1 MRNRRLATVGV
12 AALITAALVLTGCG
26 QRGGD
31 GGGNEPGGGGEEKK
45 VAKIGVVAPLSGGL
59 SALGL
64 GIKNSVD
71 LAIRQA
77 NESNE
82 IPGWTLELD
91 AKDDEA
97 KNDVGQTAATS
108 LAADPEIVGVVGT
121 LNSDVAQ
128 AVAPILSAQKIAMV
142 SPANTNPSL
151 TRGEDYADNP
161 SRLYP
166 TYFRTCATDDIQGP
180 FAAKYLFETSKFTK
194 VATVNDKRTYGAGLV
209 KTFTEAFT
217 ELGGQVVA
225 AETVSPDEK
234 DFSAVISK
242 IKATNPEALYYGGQ
256 YPEAGPLSQQ
266 MKQAGLNIPLMGGDG
281 IFDPAFIQQAGA
293 ESDGDLATS
302 VGAPAEQLPSAKTF
316 IDAYSAAG
324 FSEPYAAYGP
334 YAYDAARSII
344 EGLKVSLANAED
356 AESARQATVDAIG
369 KASFKGASGDVAF
382 DEYGD
387 ATTKVLTVYEV
398 KEQKWVGVKTGS

>member
-1 MRNRRLATVGV
+1 M
-12 AALITAALVLTGCG
+12 VLTGCG
-26 QRGGD
+26 ERGGD
-31 GGGNEPGGGGEEKK
+31 GGGTGPGGGAEKK
-45 VAKIGVVAPLSGGL
+45 IAKIGVVAPLSGGL

-64 GIKNSVD
+64 GIRNSVD

-77 NESNE
+77 NENNE
-82 IPGWTLELD
+82 IPGWTLQLD

-108 LAADPEIVGVVGT
+108 LASDPEVIGVVGT

-166 TYFRTCATDDIQGP
+166 TYFRTCATDDVQGP
-180 FAAKYLFETSKFTK
+180 FAAKYLSETSKFTK

-225 AETVSPDEK
+225 AETVNPDEK

-242 IKATNPEALYYGGQ
+242 IKAANPEALYYGGQ

-266 MKQAGLNIPLMGGDG
+266 MKAAGLNIPLMGGDG
-281 IFDPAFIQQAGA
+281 IFDPAFIEQAGA
-293 ESDGDLATS
+293 KSDGDLATS
-302 VGAPAEQLPSAKTF
+302 VGAPPDKLPSAKTF

-334 YAYDAARSII
+334 YAYDAARAII
-344 EGLKVSLANAED
+344 EGLKVSLKDAQD
-356 AESARQATVDAIG
+356 AESARQATIDAIG
-369 KASFKGASGDVAF
+369 KVSFDGASGKVAF

-398 KEQKWVGVKTGS
+398 KSQKWVGVKTGS